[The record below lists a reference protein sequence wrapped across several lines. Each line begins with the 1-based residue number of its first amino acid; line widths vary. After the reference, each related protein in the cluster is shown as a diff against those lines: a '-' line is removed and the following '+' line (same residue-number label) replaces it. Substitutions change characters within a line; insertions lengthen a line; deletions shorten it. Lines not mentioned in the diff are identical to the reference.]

1 MGYNKKPVINIFHFT
16 NAKNVD
22 KDKELYSFFK
32 NTNYYNF
39 TLDLDKNI
47 NEKILIKVKGNNT
60 NPLNR
65 IQFIVIELEYN
76 LILQYIKEIDFCKN
90 DFIIYK
96 DNLQSLDI
104 FELFKNYHLVKFH
117 EKSNL
122 RNIIKDLIDKN
133 VPIINENDEN
143 KILYDF
149 LIKIYLEERNKKIE
163 YCQVNEFDNLYN
175 KLKEDIYFMLNL
187 SVDDKHTDIINMDTY
202 MIYYNE
208 VCNKIIQELYK
219 EVFDNKIISFI
230 NLIKTIINY
239 DKNQIEDL
247 RKKMEDLF
255 SKVIASSL
263 IRFTLIYFKETIVP
277 LISQKIWKIKLEE
290 KIMKNK

>member
-32 NTNYYNF
+32 NANYYNF

-76 LILQYIKEIDFCKN
+76 LILQYMKEIDFCKN